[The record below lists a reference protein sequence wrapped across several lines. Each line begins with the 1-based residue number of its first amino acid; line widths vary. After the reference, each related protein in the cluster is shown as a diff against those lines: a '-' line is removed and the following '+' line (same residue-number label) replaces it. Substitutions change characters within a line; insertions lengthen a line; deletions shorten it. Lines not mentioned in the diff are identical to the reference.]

1 MTIDKAARKIR
12 TEDLRYDIPV
22 KSVKFLIGFNAPCFY
37 LTALVLGNPLNNVRT
52 MVMQGLKWPPDVAE
66 QTIIANMTPAA
77 YANPI

>member
-1 MTIDKAARKIR
+1 MHRA
-12 TEDLRYDIPV
+12 
-22 KSVKFLIGFNAPCFY
+22 FY
-37 LTALVLGNPLNNVRT
+37 LTALVLGNPLNNVKM